1 LYKMEDQAQSQ
12 RIRELEGRVRD
23 LELQVRELEGEGSAT
38 SKAASNGSVDVPRV
52 RSSAEDLTP
61 DEIERYSRQLITSN
75 SFGVAGQ
82 RKLLASRVL
91 VIGAGGIGSSLLLYL
106 AAAGVGCLG
115 IVDFDAVELSNLH
128 RQVIHRSDRVGVNK
142 ALSARQTL
150 HQLNPSID
158 YIVHECQI
166 DHDNALNLVEQYDC
180 VVDCSDNPK
189 TRYTVNDACVLAD
202 KPLVSGSAVG
212 LEGQI
217 TVYNYEKGPCY
228 RCLYPR
234 PSATAG
240 CRACA
245 DAGVFGPVPGLI
257 GIMQATETI
266 KLLTRTG
273 SVLSNRLVM
282 YDSLQST
289 FLSVKKPPKRANCP
303 ACGTDPSIC
312 SMADSMES
320 LLTAAGPQH
329 DAFQFPPFL
338 ADELNVTCLEY
349 GRIRREGK
357 PHILLDVRVVQQY
370 DLCHLPES
378 VNVPLD
384 LLTGELDR
392 IEELSAGELPVFCV
406 CRRGVASVEATR
418 MLHEA
423 RLSRP
428 RIHSIRNV
436 AGGLSAWR
444 ETVDPSFPKY

>member
-1 LYKMEDQAQSQ
+1 MVDEGAGE
-12 RIRELEGRVRD
+12 RIRELEARVRD
-23 LELQVRELEGEGSAT
+23 LELQVKELEGEGSAI
-38 SKAASNGSVDVPRV
+38 SKASHGSIDVPRV
-52 RSSAEDLTP
+52 RTSAEDLTP

-75 SFGVAGQ
+75 GLNVAGQ

-106 AAAGVGCLG
+106 ASAGVGCLG

-128 RQVIHRSDRVGVNK
+128 RQVIHRSDRVGMSK
-142 ALSARQTL
+142 ALSARETL
-150 HQLNPSID
+150 HQLNPTID

-257 GIMQATETI
+257 GILQATETI
-266 KLLTRTG
+266 KLLTGTG

-282 YDSLQST
+282 YDALQST

-303 ACGTDPSIC
+303 ACGTDPSIR
-312 SMADSMES
+312 SMTDSRES
-320 LLTAAGPQH
+320 LITATGPQH
-329 DAFQFPPFL
+329 HVSPPSL
-338 ADELNVTCLEY
+338 ADELNVTCQEY
-349 GRIRREGK
+349 DRIRQEGA
-357 PHILLDVRVVQQY
+357 PHILLDVRAPQQY
-370 DLCHLPES
+370 DLCHLPGS
-378 VNVPLD
+378 VNVPLK

-392 IEELSAGELPVFCV
+392 IEELSAGELPVYCV
-406 CRRGVASVEATR
+406 CRRGVASVEAT
-418 MLHEA
+418 LILYEA
-423 RLSRP
+423 RLSRS
-428 RIHSIRNV
+428 RIHSIQNV
-436 AGGLSAWR
+436 KGGLSAWR
-444 ETVDPSFPKY
+444 ETVDPSFPNY